1 MKYWLMTLVISL
13 LWVIGILGTM
23 WLHAAGDDALLR
35 QKYVQLALC
44 GFLVIWAFASFLRII
59 RKSAPPK

>member
-1 MKYWLMTLVISL
+1 
-13 LWVIGILGTM
+13 M
-23 WLHAAGDDALLR
+23 WLHATGDDGLLR

-44 GFLVIWAFASFLRII
+44 GFLVIWAFAGFLRII